1 MITALTIA
9 IALTQQAPV
18 PLVEPRL
25 SSEDVYCAAI
35 MVHVTENL
43 MAENKPDGLPGMTV
57 AIVYFLGRVQ
67 AAMPEG
73 GASTAIL
80 DMAEVLDD
88 RTIPPADLISCAN
101 FFIYQT
107 TGFFEEAE
115 RRGRSLGEVGDV
127 DRLIPPR

>member
-101 FFIYQT
+101 FFIDQT